1 MSHFIHS
8 CFRINFAGGIEATR
22 ISGHCH
28 EAWTRL
34 GLVASR
40 LRIHCQRASVK
51 QWVGA
56 TAGRDPT
63 EGPTVESIPPIP
75 SLQKA

>member
-40 LRIHCQRASVK
+40 LWIHCQRASVGAK
-51 QWVGA
+51 LHGWVPQLAETPRKGQ
-56 TAGRDPT
+56 
-63 EGPTVESIPPIP
+63 
-75 SLQKA
+75 L